1 MDIPEKD
8 AVELV
13 KKVIAVCLLFEEF
26 QSLSSKDQA
35 TILHTAAMTI
45 RK

>member
-1 MDIPEKD
+1 MNIPEKD

-13 KKVIAVCLLFEEF
+13 KKVIAACLLFEEF
-26 QSLSSKDQA
+26 NSLSSKDQA
-35 TILHTAAMTI
+35 TILHTAAITI

>member
-1 MDIPEKD
+1 MNIPEKD

-13 KKVIAVCLLFEEF
+13 KKVITACLLFEEF
-26 QSLSSKDQA
+26 RSLDNKDQA

-45 RK
+45 RN